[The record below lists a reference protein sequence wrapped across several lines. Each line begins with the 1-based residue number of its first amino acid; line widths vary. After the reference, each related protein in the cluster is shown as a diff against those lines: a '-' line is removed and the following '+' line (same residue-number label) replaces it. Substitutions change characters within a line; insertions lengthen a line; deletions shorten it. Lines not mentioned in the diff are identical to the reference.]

1 MPNNDSLKSEL
12 LNEYKIF
19 ELNMSETKSTA
30 AFANNSSG
38 NGGQTDFLVIGS
50 GIAGLTYAL
59 KTAQDCPDKKV
70 TIFTK
75 TYSDETN
82 TKYAQGG
89 IAGVWDADQDSFE
102 KHIEDTL
109 IAGDGL
115 CNQKVVEI
123 VVREGVD
130 RIKEIIEWGAQ
141 FDKEPDGDYK
151 LGKEGG
157 HSEYRILHHKDVT
170 GKEME
175 RALLAAI
182 AKQRNIE
189 LVSHCFV
196 LDIITQHHLGYLVTK
211 STPDIECFGVYVL
224 NLQTNKIEKVL
235 SSITLLATGGN
246 GQVYRSTTNPAIAT
260 GDGVA
265 MVYRAK
271 GRIENM
277 EFIQFHPTALYE
289 PGVRGQSFLITE
301 AVRGDGGIL
310 RNYDGE
316 AFMERYDERK
326 DLAPRD
332 IVARAIDNEMKVN
345 GTEHVYLDCRH
356 FSKEKFVEHFPN
368 IYDKCM
374 SIGIDI
380 SKHMIPVAPAAHYS
394 CGGIKT
400 DEWGRTSIKNLYAAG
415 ECASTGLHG
424 ANRLASN
431 SLLEAMVFA
440 HRAYKDAVANINNP
454 SALMPGLNGNAIP
467 NWKADGTNAPKEMIL
482 ITQSVKEM
490 KLLMSDYVGIVRNN
504 ERLHRA
510 MKRLDLLF
518 TETEELYKRTIVSPQ
533 LCELRNMITVAY
545 LIVKSA
551 EFREESRGLHYN
563 TDYPSKSDMI
573 QNIVL

>member
-1 MPNNDSLKSEL
+1 M
-12 LNEYKIF
+12 
-19 ELNMSETKSTA
+19 
-30 AFANNSSG
+30 
-38 NGGQTDFLVIGS
+38 QTNFLVIGS

-59 KTAQDCPDKKV
+59 KVAQECPDKKV

-75 TYSDETN
+75 TQSDETN

-89 IAGVWDADQDSFE
+89 IAGVMNFNEDSFE

-115 CNQKVVEI
+115 CNRQTVEI
-123 VVREGVD
+123 VVKEGVQ
-130 RIKEIIEWGAQ
+130 RINEIIEWGAQ

-157 HSEYRILHHKDVT
+157 HSEFRILHHKDVT

-175 RALLAAI
+175 RALLEAI
-182 AKQRNIE
+182 KKANNIE
-189 LVSHCFV
+189 LISHCFV
-196 LDIITQHHLGYLVTK
+196 LDIITQHHLGHLVTK
-211 STPDIECFGVYVL
+211 ATPNIECYGAYVL
-224 NLQTNKIEKVL
+224 NLHTNKVDKIIADV
-235 SSITLLATGGN
+235 TLLATGGN
-246 GQVYRSTTNPAIAT
+246 GQVYRTTTNPAIAT
-260 GDGVA
+260 GDGIA

-289 PGVRGQSFLITE
+289 AGVRGYSFLITE

-310 RNYDGE
+310 RSHKGE

-345 GTEHVYLDCRH
+345 GTEHVYLDCTH

-368 IYDKCM
+368 IYEKCL

-380 SKHMIPVAPAAHYS
+380 TKHMIPVAPAAHYS

-400 DEWGRTSIKNLYAAG
+400 NEHGQTSINNLYAAG

-440 HRAYKDAVANINNP
+440 HRAYKASVSFVNLRMAPP
-454 SALMPGLNGNAIP
+454 SVGGGGLVP
-467 NWKADGTNAPKEMIL
+467 SWKTDGTTQPKEMIL
-482 ITQSVKEM
+482 ITQSVKEL

-504 ERLHRA
+504 ERLQRA

-518 TETEELYKRTIVSPQ
+518 EETEELYKKTIVSPQ
-533 LCELRNMITVAY
+533 LCELRNMITTAY
-545 LIVKSA
+545 VIVKSA
-551 EFREESRGLHYN
+551 QFRHESRGLHYN
-563 TDYPSKSDMI
+563 TDYPSKSELL

>member
-1 MPNNDSLKSEL
+1 M
-12 LNEYKIF
+12 
-19 ELNMSETKSTA
+19 
-30 AFANNSSG
+30 
-38 NGGQTDFLVIGS
+38 QTDFLIIGS

-59 KTAQDCPDKKV
+59 KVAEDCPDK
-70 TIFTK
+70 TITILTK
-75 TYSDETN
+75 TQSDETN

-89 IAGVWDADQDSFE
+89 IAGVMDFDKDSFN

-115 CNQKVVEI
+115 CNREVVEI
-123 VVREGVD
+123 VVREGVE

-141 FDKEPDGDYK
+141 FDKDKDGDYA
-151 LGKEGG
+151 LGREGG
-157 HSEYRILHHKDVT
+157 HSEFRILHHKDVT

-175 RALLAAI
+175 RALLEAVNR
-182 AKQRNIE
+182 KSNIR
-189 LVSHCFV
+189 LLSHCFV
-196 LDIITQHHLGYLVTK
+196 LDIITQHHLGFLITK
-211 STPDIECFGVYVL
+211 STPDIECYGVYVL
-224 NLQTNKIEKVL
+224 NLNSNKIETIL
-235 SSITLLATGGN
+235 SSVTLLATGGN
-246 GQVYRSTTNPAIAT
+246 GQVYRTTTNPAIAT

-289 PGVRGQSFLITE
+289 PGVRGHSFLITE

-310 RNYDGE
+310 RNQNEE

-332 IVARAIDNEMKVN
+332 IVARAIDNEMKIN

-356 FSKEKFVEHFPN
+356 FSKEKFTEHFPN
-368 IYDKCM
+368 IYEKCL

-380 SKHMIPVAPAAHYS
+380 ARHMIPVAPAAHYS

-440 HRAYKDAVANINNP
+440 HRAYKHSVQMIKGPQNNSTANNVEKVDASEV
-454 SALMPGLNGNAIP
+454 P
-467 NWKADGTNAPKEMIL
+467 NWQSEGTNVPKEMIL

-510 MKRLDLLF
+510 LKRLDLLYE
-518 TETEELYKRTIVSPQ
+518 ETEALYEKTAVSPQ
-533 LCELRNMITVAY
+533 LCELRNMISVAY
-545 LIVKSA
+545 LIVKCA
-551 EFREESRGLHYN
+551 DFRHESRGLHFN
-563 TDYPSKSDMI
+563 TDYPFKSKMV